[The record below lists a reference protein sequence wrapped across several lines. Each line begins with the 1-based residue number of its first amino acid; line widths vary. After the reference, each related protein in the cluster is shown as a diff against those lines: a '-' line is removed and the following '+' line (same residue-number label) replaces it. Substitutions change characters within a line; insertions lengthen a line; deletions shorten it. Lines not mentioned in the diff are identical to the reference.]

1 MKTKHILFIALAGSA
16 AAAGAQD
23 LSTEITVES
32 SVEADLPPASPLQSV
47 FPSLLQRPATD
58 IKLRPA
64 QYSEAVDYTATGGK
78 GAPALYAGTQ
88 APDRH
93 RGYVWAGYFP
103 AYNLSAAAGYKIID
117 TETTLTGVSA
127 SYDGYK
133 YTPGD
138 LDVSNNTF
146 NVQAYGSHRF
156 ERGATLSA
164 DAAYMYSG
172 LKSPTTFGDHKI
184 NAFDA
189 KVKVSGEGAV
199 DYSASVGYS
208 RFGIDNELEL
218 IAGTTLND
226 EYNPS
231 DDMLTFKGSVA
242 HRFGNER
249 RQRISLCLDFDLL
262 HRHGICT
269 ANGALI
275 NEPYSH
281 STTGLVRINPAYE
294 ISSPKAMLRIGANI
308 DLGINPDNKAFHIAP
323 DVMLAWMPRHEFTVY
338 ATFGGG
344 EQFRTLR
351 GLYAYSPFA
360 PNYAASSRSFTPID
374 GRVGITVQPAGAF
387 SAGVWAG
394 YSSTRRMP
402 MPTLQVFNTT
412 FVPVDLS
419 GWQLGVDASYS
430 YSKYIKGT
438 LKARFYEQGYGKG
451 SADNIDRARAVLGV
465 ELESHPI
472 EKLTVTAG
480 YELRACRAYYATV
493 YGVSPDYDY
502 YIDHEKHNMGNIS
515 DLHIGGTY
523 RITDALAVFAKVEN
537 LLCRRVLILPGIES
551 RRMHGLVGA
560 SLLF

>member
-1 MKTKHILFIALAGSA
+1 MAACSA
-16 AAAGAQD
+16 AAAHAQA

-32 SVEADLPPASPLQSV
+32 SVETELPPATPLPSV

-58 IKLRPA
+58 IRLRPA
-64 QYSEAVDYTATGGK
+64 QYSEAVDYTTAAGSA
-78 GAPALYAGTQ
+78 APALFAGTQ

-103 AYNLSAAAGYKIID
+103 AYNLSAGAGYKIIN
-117 TETTLTGVSA
+117 TETSLAGVST
-127 SYDGYK
+127 SFNGYS
-133 YTPGD
+133 YTPGED
-138 LDVSNNTF
+138 KVQNNTF
-146 NVQAYGSHRF
+146 DAQAYGSHRF
-156 ERGATLSA
+156 EQGATVSGKG
-164 DAAYMYSG
+164 AYMFSDII
-172 LKSPTTFGDHKI
+172 SPASFGDHKI

-189 KVKVSGEGAV
+189 EVKVSGEGAV

-218 IAGTTLND
+218 IVGSTSND

-231 DDMLTFKGSVA
+231 DDILTFKGNVA

-249 RQRISLCLDFDLL
+249 RQRISLGLDFDLL
-262 HRHGICT
+262 HRHGIRT

-294 ISSPKAMLRIGANI
+294 ISSPKAMLRIGANV

-323 DVMLAWMPRHEFTVY
+323 DVQLAWMPRNEFTVY

-344 EQFRTLR
+344 ERFRTLR
-351 GLYAYSPFA
+351 DLYAYSPFA

-387 SAGVWAG
+387 SVGVWAG
-394 YSSTRRMP
+394 YSSTKRMP
-402 MPTLQVFNTT
+402 MPTLQLYNTT

-430 YSKYIKGT
+430 YSKYLKGT

-451 SADNIDRARAVLGV
+451 SADNIDRARAVLGI

-480 YELRACRAYYATV
+480 YELRACRAYYASV
-493 YGVSPDYDY
+493 YEISPDYDY
-502 YIDHEKHNMGNIS
+502 YIDHVKHNMGNIS
-515 DLHIGGTY
+515 DLHIGGSY
-523 RITDALAVFAKVEN
+523 RITDTFAAFARIEN
-537 LLCRRVLILPGIES
+537 LLCRRTLILPGVES
-551 RRMHGLVGA
+551 RRLHGLAGV